1 MVVVITG
8 TSRGIGFEIAKY
20 FARQKNTR
28 IYALSRNKTGL
39 GQLVSECAGLSKTS
53 VLHPIVFDLEEFL
66 DNPGSLY
73 KKLAAET
80 DHIDILI
87 NNAGILINKSFAKL
101 TYEEMQKIFKV
112 NFYAPAMLI
121 RELMPLMGRKG
132 KTHVVN
138 IGSMGGVQGSVK
150 YPGLSYYS
158 ASKAALANLTE
169 CLSEE
174 FKNTPVVFNCLAIG
188 SVQTE
193 MLEEAFPGYK
203 APVKPKDMAG
213 FIGNFAMTGHELM
226 RGRIVPVALQ
236 NP

>member
-8 TSRGIGFEIAKY
+8 TSRGIGFEMAKF
-20 FARQKNTR
+20 FARQKDTR

-39 GQLVSECAGLSKTS
+39 GQLASECAGLNKTS
-53 VLHPIVFDLEEFL
+53 VLHPVVFDLEEFL
-66 DNPGSLY
+66 DKPGTLY
-73 KKLAAET
+73 KRLSAET
-80 DHIDILI
+80 DHIDVII
-87 NNAGILINKSFAKL
+87 NNAGLLLNKPFAKL
-101 TYEEMQKIFKV
+101 SYEALEKIFRV

-121 RELMPLMGRKG
+121 RELLPIMGKKG
-132 KTHVVN
+132 STHVVN
-138 IGSMGGVQGSVK
+138 IGSMGGIQGSIK

-174 FKNTPVVFNCLAIG
+174 FKNTSIVFNCLALG

-203 APVKPKDMAG
+203 APVKPAEMAG
-213 FIGNFAMTGHELM
+213 FIGNFALTAHHFMKGK
-226 RGRIVPVALQ
+226 IVPVSLQ